1 MDLYQLLSLLSWK
14 VVAAMLAIYCAS
26 LACYRLFL
34 HPLAKFPGPKLAAI
48 TRCYEGY
55 YDLILEGQY
64 TFKIAE
70 MHKSYGPII
79 RISPYELHILDHA
92 FYEKLYGQH
101 DGRDKYQWACNG
113 FVAPGATIWFVP
125 RVILTSL
132 DELHQARRSPL
143 NHFFS
148 KTKVAARQDV
158 VIRNVEKLCSMLM
171 RRVGSTINLGAAVGA
186 LVQDVQC
193 DFILNKPYGSLD
205 KDDFNVAIANM
216 CQSVGN
222 LWRFS
227 KHFPRLG
234 LALKSIPVEM
244 VSKVANEDAKVF
256 FKFLKEIDIDTERL
270 LNTASSSGAEK
281 DSPRTVVDELVDS
294 ELLPTDKSLPRVL
307 NEVQT
312 IVGAGLET
320 VSGVLRLVLYHV
332 FSNPEI
338 LQRLRAE
345 LLTVK
350 GVSSSNDIMDL
361 KKLEKL
367 PYLTS
372 IIMEALR
379 MSPAIGSRMA
389 RIVSEDLPYEGWS
402 IPAATPVGMTTI
414 LMHFDEKL
422 YPEPYS
428 FIPDRW
434 MDIEK
439 RKKFSKIYAP
449 FSRGSRM
456 CAGMYLA
463 WADLYFTLAALA
475 LRFDFEFEGIEA
487 SDFRMVRDEFV
498 IGVKAKSVLNCR
510 VTMCEL

>member
-1 MDLYQLLSLLSWK
+1 
-14 VVAAMLAIYCAS
+14 
-26 LACYRLFL
+26 
-34 HPLAKFPGPKLAAI
+34 
-48 TRCYEGY
+48 
-55 YDLILEGQY
+55 
-64 TFKIAE
+64 
-70 MHKSYGPII
+70 
-79 RISPYELHILDHA
+79 
-92 FYEKLYGQH
+92 
-101 DGRDKYQWACNG
+101 
-113 FVAPGATIWFVP
+113 
-125 RVILTSL
+125 
-132 DELHQARRSPL
+132 
-143 NHFFS
+143 
-148 KTKVAARQDV
+148 
-158 VIRNVEKLCSMLM
+158 
-171 RRVGSTINLGAAVGA
+171 
-186 LVQDVQC
+186 
-193 DFILNKPYGSLD
+193 
-205 KDDFNVAIANM
+205 
-216 CQSVGN
+216 
-222 LWRFS
+222 
-227 KHFPRLG
+227 
-234 LALKSIPVEM
+234 M

-320 VSGVLRLVLYHV
+320 VSGVL
-332 FSNPEI
+332 SNPEI

-449 FSRGSRM
+449 FSRGSRI
-456 CAGMYLA
+456 LA

-487 SDFRMVRDEFV
+487 SDFRMDLCALVKTPEFQCTL
-498 IGVKAKSVLNCR
+498 S
-510 VTMCEL
+510 